1 MSFILRAIYVDELT
15 PDVYNSTLI
24 MKKELHPKN
33 YRPVVFKDLNNDATF
48 LTQSTVVTDE
58 TVTLDEKEYPLVTV
72 HISSASHP
80 FFTGQEKMIDIEGRV
95 DRFKARQE
103 AAAKRKEA
111 VISKANKVRV
121 RKNADTVEATTKA
134 DSTTK

>member
-1 MSFILRAIYVDELT
+1 
-15 PDVYNSTLI
+15 

-58 TVTLDEKEYPLVTV
+58 TITLDGKEYPLVTV

-121 RKNADTVEATTKA
+121 RKNADTVETTKA
-134 DSTTK
+134 DATTK

>member
-1 MSFILRAIYVDELT
+1 MYCWRAIRVDVST
-15 PDVYNSTLI
+15 PDVYNLTLI

-33 YRPVVFKDLNNDATF
+33 YRQVVFKDLNNDETF
-48 LTQSTVVTDE
+48 LTQSTVATDE
-58 TVTLDEKEYPLVTV
+58 TITLDGKEYPLVTV

-111 VISKANKVRV
+111 VMSKAKKVRV
-121 RKNADTVEATTKA
+121 RKNADTVEPAKADVTTK
-134 DSTTK
+134 

>member
-1 MSFILRAIYVDELT
+1 MPFTLIAIHVDELT

-58 TVTLDEKEYPLVTV
+58 TITLDGKEYPLVTV

-121 RKNADTVEATTKA
+121 RKNADTVETTKA
-134 DSTTK
+134 DATAK

>member
-1 MSFILRAIYVDELT
+1 VPFTLHANYVDELT

-58 TVTLDEKEYPLVTV
+58 TVTLDGKEYPLVTV

-121 RKNADTVEATTKA
+121 RKNADTVETTKA
-134 DSTTK
+134 DATTK

>member
-1 MSFILRAIYVDELT
+1 MPFTLHANYVDELT

-58 TVTLDEKEYPLVTV
+58 TVTLDGKEYPLVTV

-121 RKNADTVEATTKA
+121 RKNADTVETTKA
-134 DSTTK
+134 DATTK